1 LSQEAGEVNI
11 ELNRG
16 QIETL
21 FQACDCAAVA
31 MEDKLLDEDYMLDF
45 IKCRLQVNRR
55 LDQFRPRFLQLN
67 CRLNVLFAAKS

>member
-1 LSQEAGEVNI
+1 MNI

-45 IKCRLQVNRR
+45 IKS
-55 LDQFRPRFLQLN
+55 DQQKMEDFRAN
-67 CRLNVLFAAKS
+67 CRDLEMRLTALLVINR